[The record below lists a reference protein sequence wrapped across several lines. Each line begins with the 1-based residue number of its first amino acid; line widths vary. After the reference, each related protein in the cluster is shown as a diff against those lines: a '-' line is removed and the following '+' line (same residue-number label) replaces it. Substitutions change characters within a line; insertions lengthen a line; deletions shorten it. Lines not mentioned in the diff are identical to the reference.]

1 VTRFAIHGRHVEH
14 DPRSL
19 SFAQGVL
26 PRSAVKSVD
35 WTRRIPILDQGN
47 VGSCTGNATT
57 GLLGT
62 DALGYTASAT
72 VTISAAGAAASHGV
86 FTQGVYTLDEDF
98 ALKVYRLNTILDG
111 IPGEYPAEDTGSSG
125 VACGKSLKALGLATG
140 YKHAFSID
148 ALKSALQSGPVLLG
162 IPWLNSMFDT
172 ATDGRI
178 SVKAS
183 SGVAGG
189 HEIECSKYDAVNGR
203 FWIPNSWGESWG
215 VKGWAYFSE
224 ADLSYLLSQQGDVT
238 VPALSAPSPDPTPV
252 PPTPIPAPVDADK
265 EFAAAAHK
273 WLSSKGL

>member
-1 VTRFAIHGRHVEH
+1 VTPFAVHGRHVEH

-19 SFAQGVL
+19 NFAQGVL
-26 PRSAVKSVD
+26 PRSAVRSVE
-35 WTRRIPILDQGN
+35 WTRRIPILDQKN
-47 VGSCTGNATT
+47 TGSCTGNATT

-62 DALGYTASAT
+62 DSQGRTASTT

-86 FTQGVYTLDEDF
+86 FSEGVYTLDEDF

-111 IPGEYPAEDTGSSG
+111 IPGEYPTEDTGSTG

-140 YKHAFSID
+140 YKHAFSMD

-162 IPWLNSMFDT
+162 LPWLKSMFDT

-183 SGVAGG
+183 SGMAGG
-189 HEIECSKYDAVNGR
+189 HEIECSRYDAEKGQ
-203 FWIPNSWGESWG
+203 FWIPNSWSESWG
-215 VKGWAYFSE
+215 VQGWAYFSE
-224 ADLSYLLSQQGDVT
+224 ADLAYLLSQQGDVT
-238 VPALSAPSPDPTPV
+238 IPTLSAPAPV
-252 PPTPIPAPVDADK
+252 PPTPAPVDADN

-273 WLSSKGL
+273 WLSSKGF